1 MEPVALNLSRK
12 WRSQNFDQIVGQSLA
27 VRILKNSLYMGQ
39 FFPVYLLAG
48 QRGCGKTSTARV
60 FAAALNCEHL
70 TSFQKDPKNFSVP
83 CLECQSCKA
92 MKNGNHPDFIEI
104 DAASHTGVD
113 NMRVIIESSSLLPIM
128 GSKRVYLIDEAHM
141 LSKAAFNAA
150 LKVLEEPSPNALFI
164 LATTNP
170 HKILDTVRS
179 RCFQLFF
186 TPIAHNSL
194 KTHLQMICAK
204 ENIAHDLPALD
215 IIVRQ
220 SQGSARDALNILEQ
234 VRFSSSVVNEAAV
247 LKLLGHVSD
256 QHIIDIITITLQNDA
271 SRLLQFL
278 QKLAI
283 EHYSADFVWQRLM
296 IILRALMW
304 AKHGIKP
311 NQIISST
318 DIVEASA
325 ASLALTDIQKIAM
338 ALYSYEELFLK
349 TTNQHALLEMILLGV
364 CQGDKKKTNDDTVA
378 QISNIIAS
386 SATIISGASSCIE
399 SNDEVHQGIQ
409 KRAQASTNIHDH
421 WMRFVN
427 KIFTIKDPLILSLFK
442 QAECIDYDSVSK
454 KLRVEF
460 PKELIF
466 FKESLE
472 TTYNLWQPLLRAEFF
487 YDIILDAQFTGT
499 SKIEKQNKNSS
510 VSSSVQEEQQDA
522 PVVAKQHIVQQREKT
537 SQVSPQK
544 QFFGGG
550 QQYQKKATPAQHNNE
565 LKIDTSDESV
575 WKTATML
582 LRHFPGVI
590 TEIRENQ

>member
-1 MEPVALNLSRK
+1 MEPVSLNLSRK

-60 FAAALNCEHL
+60 FAAALNCAQL
-70 TSFQKDPKNFSVP
+70 SSFQKDPKNFSVP
-83 CLECQSCKA
+83 CLECQSCNA
-92 MKNGNHPDFIEI
+92 MKSGNHPDFIEI

-113 NMRVIIESSSLLPIM
+113 NMREIIESSSLLPIM

-150 LKVLEEPSPNALFI
+150 LKVLEEPAPSALFI

-194 KTHLQMICAK
+194 KTHLQMICSK
-204 ENIAHDLPALD
+204 ENIAYEPAALD

-234 VRFSSSVVNEAAV
+234 VRFSSSLVNEAAV
-247 LKLLGHVSD
+247 LKLLGHMND
-256 QHIIDIITITLQNDA
+256 QHIIEIISVTLQNNA
-271 SRLLQFL
+271 SHLLQFL

-283 EHYSADFVWQRLM
+283 EHYSAEFVWQRLM

-304 AKHGIKP
+304 IKYGIKP
-311 NQIISST
+311 SQIVSST
-318 DIVEASA
+318 DVIESA
-325 ASLALTDIQKIAM
+325 APSFSLVDLQKIAM
-338 ALYSYEELFLK
+338 ALYSHEELFLK
-349 TTNQHALLEMILLGV
+349 TTNQHALLEMILLNV
-364 CQGDKKKTNDDTVA
+364 CQDDKKKTDNDGGVIVLDKNDKAVV
-378 QISNIIAS
+378 S
-386 SATIISGASSCIE
+386 SLHE
-399 SNDEVHQGIQ
+399 
-409 KRAQASTNIHDH
+409 QAVQHNAVVQPELDIHVQ
-421 WMRFVN
+421 WERFVN
-427 KIFTIKDPLILSLFK
+427 KIFTIKDPLIHSLFK
-442 QAECIDYDSVSK
+442 QAECINYDNASK
-454 KLRVEF
+454 KLNVEF
-460 PKELIF
+460 PKELVF

-472 TTYNLWQPLLRAEFF
+472 TTQNLWQPLLRAEFF
-487 YDIILDAQFTGT
+487 YDIILNAQFIKT
-499 SKIEKQNKNSS
+499 SKVEKQNK
-510 VSSSVQEEQQDA
+510 SSSVQEERQDA
-522 PVVAKQHIVQQREKT
+522 PVVAKQHIVQPKEKT
-537 SQVSPQK
+537 SQISPQK

-550 QQYQKKATPAQHNNE
+550 QQQQYQKKAATVQQNNE

-575 WKTATML
+575 WQTATML